1 MKKLE
6 LGKRTLIMGILNVTP
21 DSFYDGGKY
30 SIRDRAIQRAERML
44 EDGADIIDIGGES
57 TRPGADP
64 VSLEEELDRV
74 IPVIEAIRDFPI
86 PISIDTYKA
95 NVAEEALKHGAS
107 IVNDISG
114 LRFDPEMAKV
124 VARYNVPVVIMHIKG
139 TPRDMQKNPVY
150 ENVVEEIK
158 NYFIKQVDYAVSF
171 GIKGENIILDP
182 GIGFGKKL
190 EHNIE
195 ILRKV
200 SEFKKLGFPLLIGH
214 SRKSMIGMILDGIA
228 PEERLYGTLAIS
240 SYCIMNRVDIIRVH
254 DVREHV
260 QLRKILEV
268 IAGI

>member
-6 LGKRTLIMGILNVTP
+6 FGKHTFIMGILNVTP

-30 SIRDRAIQRAERML
+30 SIWDRAVQRAEKML

-57 TRPGADP
+57 TRPGAES

-95 NVAEEALKHGAS
+95 KVAAEALKHGAS

-124 VARYNVPVVIMHIKG
+124 VAKYNVPVIIMHIKG
-139 TPRDMQKNPVY
+139 TPRDMQKNPHY

-158 NYFIKQVDYAVSF
+158 NYFIKQIDYAISF
-171 GIKGENIILDP
+171 GIKRGNIILDP

-195 ILRKV
+195 ILRNIN
-200 SEFKKLGFPLLIGH
+200 EFKKLGFPLLIGH
-214 SRKSMIGMILDGIA
+214 SRKSMIGMILDGIP

-240 SYCIMNRVDIIRVH
+240 SYCIMNKVHIIRVH
-254 DVREHV
+254 DVKEHV
-260 QLRKILEV
+260 HLRKILEAIV
-268 IAGI
+268 GV

>member
-6 LGKRTLIMGILNVTP
+6 FGKRTLIMGILNVTP

-30 SIRDRAIQRAERML
+30 SIWDRAVQRAEKML

-57 TRPGADP
+57 TRPGAEP

-95 NVAEEALKHGAS
+95 KVAAEALKHGAS

-124 VARYNVPVVIMHIKG
+124 VAKYNVPVIIMHIKG
-139 TPRDMQKNPVY
+139 TPRDMQKNPHY

-158 NYFIKQVDYAVSF
+158 NYFIKQVDYAISF
-171 GIKGENIILDP
+171 GIKRENIILDP

-195 ILRKV
+195 ILRNIN
-200 SEFKKLGFPLLIGH
+200 EFKKLGFPLLIGH
-214 SRKSMIGMILDGIA
+214 SRKSMIGMILDRIP
-228 PEERLYGTLAIS
+228 PEERLSGTLAIS
-240 SYCIMNRVDIIRVH
+240 SYCIMNKVYIVRVH
-254 DVREHV
+254 DVKEHV
-260 QLRKILEV
+260 QLRKILEAV
-268 IAGI
+268 VGA